1 MEEFIRIFI
10 LTHAAFG
17 GIAML
22 SGTVAVI
29 SKKGSSIHKKTGKLF
44 YYSMLLS
51 ISMSLII
58 AILPGHESAF
68 LFFIGIF
75 SAYFILIGKRAL
87 NYKKGITSIGW
98 DKLLIILL
106 LFTGLIM
113 ICYPIFL
120 YGSPSIV
127 LAVFGS
133 ASILL
138 AIEDWRTITNEQS
151 RKKEW
156 LVIHASRITGG
167 LIASVTAFM
176 VVNNFLPGV
185 WNWFAPA
192 IIGSIY
198 IGYWTIKLKRQLDK
212 KVK

>member
-29 SKKGSSIHKKTGKLF
+29 TKKGSSIHKKSGKLF

-75 SAYFILIGKRAL
+75 SAYFIPVSYTHL
-87 NYKKGITSIGW
+87 T
-98 DKLLIILL
+98 
-106 LFTGLIM
+106 
-113 ICYPIFL
+113 
-120 YGSPSIV
+120 
-127 LAVFGS
+127 
-133 ASILL
+133 
-138 AIEDWRTITNEQS
+138 
-151 RKKEW
+151 
-156 LVIHASRITGG
+156 
-167 LIASVTAFM
+167 
-176 VVNNFLPGV
+176 LPTK
-185 WNWFAPA
+185 A
-192 IIGSIY
+192 
-198 IGYWTIKLKRQLDK
+198 
-212 KVK
+212 